1 MSIKD
6 LHMDTM
12 TSEKYKHKQRLKA
25 MRENEFAPGY
35 SLKPKDDRPPQRVRE
50 YAGEYKPRQRAPNEA
65 TPRGTD
71 VMHRGTYRSGDGDSP
86 LVLRPG
92 AMDYKKYP
100 SKLWE
105 GGDQ

>member
-1 MSIKD
+1 MRKNKLSPNYSMQLQSD
-6 LHMDTM
+6 L
-12 TSEKYKHKQRLKA
+12 
-25 MRENEFAPGY
+25 P
-35 SLKPKDDRPPQRVRE
+35 PKRVRDYIGKYE
-50 YAGEYKPRQRAPNEA
+50 PRKRAPNEA

-105 GGDQ
+105 GGEQ